1 MAANSWAMCPFT
13 FTHFGWRDTDGD
25 GVLDPV
31 DPVQRPQVSWTRL
44 CRRFPR
50 LCESLGIHGLA
61 QTIAN
66 AETPAQDSVPLFL
79 LRRVLT
85 TDQMALVENAI
96 VQEEDQYVDALAK
109 KLSTWVKEIKDVRQQ
124 TDATQPAPTKQPR
137 APRKKSRA
145 TKK

>member
-13 FTHFGWRDTDGD
+13 FGHLGWRDTDGD
-25 GVLDPV
+25 GTLDPV
-31 DPVQRPQVSWTRL
+31 DPVRAPQVSWTRL

-66 AETPAQDSVPLFL
+66 AEAPVQDSVPLFL

-85 TDQMALVENAI
+85 ADQMALVENSLA
-96 VQEEDQYVDALAK
+96 EEENQYVDALAQ
-109 KLSTWVKEIKDVRQQ
+109 KLSSWAKEIKDVRQEK
-124 TDATQPAPTKQPR
+124 DEAEQPPTKRR
-137 APRKKSRA
+137 AAAKKARA
-145 TKK
+145 KKK